1 MAKESDLLLAK
12 LKSMT
17 KIKETTCE
25 KLIALEGTVTYGKTT
40 DGLEVADFVCAENI
54 QLEAFRGKCYVQR
67 MRDGNMYIT
76 QLPKQKRNKALFRE
90 DNSSLS
96 KGRDGRYYFYFALDE
111 DQLTQLPVKLVSQA
125 RAIAQKVVNEL
136 NKLYEQD

>member
-1 MAKESDLLLAK
+1 
-12 LKSMT
+12 MT
-17 KIKETTCE
+17 KIKKTSCE
-25 KLIALEGTVTYGKTT
+25 KTIALEGTVTYSKTT

-54 QLEAFRGKCYVQR
+54 QLEAFHGKCYVQR

-76 QLPKQKRNKALFRE
+76 QLPKHKRNKALFRE
-90 DNSSLS
+90 DNSSLT

-125 RAIAQKVVNEL
+125 RAIALKVVNEL
-136 NKLYEQD
+136 NKLYELN